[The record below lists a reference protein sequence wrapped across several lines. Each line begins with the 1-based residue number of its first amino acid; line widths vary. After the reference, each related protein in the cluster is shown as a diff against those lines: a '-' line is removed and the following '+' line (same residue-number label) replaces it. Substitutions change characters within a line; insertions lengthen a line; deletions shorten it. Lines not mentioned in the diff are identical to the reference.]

1 MSEREYDVVIVG
13 AGFAGMYLL
22 HRVRKL
28 GMRARVLEAGS
39 DVGGTWYW
47 NRYPGA
53 RCDVESMQYSY
64 QFDDN
69 LQQEWSWSE
78 RYSPQPEILKYA
90 QHVSERYDLRRD
102 IDFNT
107 RVTSAA
113 YDEDSACWTLT
124 SEEGEKTVGHYF
136 VMATGCLSAP
146 NWPKIDGLD
155 SFAGPTYHT
164 ALWPHEKVDFTGQRV
179 GVIGTGSSAIQ
190 SIPHIAREA
199 KHLTV
204 FQRTANYAIPAHN
217 APLDPERE
225 RKFKAHYSEMR
236 ARAKTTPG
244 GLDVVYNQGSVH
256 DASSKEQFAAFEH
269 NWQRGG
275 LGFMSAFGD
284 LMMEQ
289 SANDIAANFVRDK
302 IRATVNDP
310 ATAETLCPKNII
322 GAKRLCVDI
331 DYFQTYNRENVE
343 LIDVSEKP
351 VEAITPSGIR
361 AHGIEHQIDAL
372 VIATGFDAMT
382 GALTRVDIR
391 GRGTTPLAERWK
403 DGPSSYLGLA
413 MHDFPN
419 LFTVTGPGSPSVFSN
434 MLPTIEQHV
443 DWIADCLGHAQKN
456 GYKTI
461 EADAEAERVWWAHCQ
476 DLGKIGLKTVTD
488 SWYVGANVAGK
499 ARVFLPYFGGIPAY
513 FKKCEE
519 VVENGYEG
527 FSFG

>member
-1 MSEREYDVVIVG
+1 MVG

-22 HRVRKL
+22 HRMRKL

-64 QFDDN
+64 QFDDD

-107 RVTSAA
+107 RVTAAA

-351 VEAITPSGIR
+351 
-361 AHGIEHQIDAL
+361 
-372 VIATGFDAMT
+372 
-382 GALTRVDIR
+382 
-391 GRGTTPLAERWK
+391 
-403 DGPSSYLGLA
+403 
-413 MHDFPN
+413 
-419 LFTVTGPGSPSVFSN
+419 
-434 MLPTIEQHV
+434 
-443 DWIADCLGHAQKN
+443 
-456 GYKTI
+456 
-461 EADAEAERVWWAHCQ
+461 
-476 DLGKIGLKTVTD
+476 
-488 SWYVGANVAGK
+488 
-499 ARVFLPYFGGIPAY
+499 
-513 FKKCEE
+513 
-519 VVENGYEG
+519 
-527 FSFG
+527 

>member
-13 AGFAGMYLL
+13 AGSAGMYLL
-22 HRVRKL
+22 HRMRKL
-28 GMRARVLEAGS
+28 RMHARVLEAGL

-64 QFDDN
+64 QFDDD

-90 QHVSERYDLRRD
+90 QHVSERYNLRRD

-113 YDEDSACWTLT
+113 YGEDSARWTLT

-199 KHLTV
+199 KHLAV

-225 RKFKAHYSEMR
+225 RKIKAHYSEMR

-289 SANDIAANFVRDK
+289 SANDIAANFVRNK
-302 IRATVNDP
+302 IRTTVNDP

-343 LIDVSEKP
+343 LIDVSQKP
-351 VEAITPSGIR
+351 IEAITPSGIR

-391 GRGTTPLAERWK
+391 GRGTTPSPPTLEGRSVLLSRSGNARFSEPLHRHRSRK
-403 DGPSSYLGLA
+403 PKR
-413 MHDFPN
+413 
-419 LFTVTGPGSPSVFSN
+419 LFEYAADDRTARRLDCR
-434 MLPTIEQHV
+434 LPRPCPEKR
-443 DWIADCLGHAQKN
+443 L
-456 GYKTI
+456 
-461 EADAEAERVWWAHCQ
+461 
-476 DLGKIGLKTVTD
+476 
-488 SWYVGANVAGK
+488 
-499 ARVFLPYFGGIPAY
+499 
-513 FKKCEE
+513 
-519 VVENGYEG
+519 
-527 FSFG
+527 

>member
-1 MSEREYDVVIVG
+1 MCPPHALRLGVG
-13 AGFAGMYLL
+13 LNGLVAVF
-22 HRVRKL
+22 L
-28 GMRARVLEAGS
+28 GMAEAICNPIYVLFDRRQHIRKDARASGTCDGEEVWEIVHCQTEIGGRTVLPTLGERRRAPAPDIDPCQCACHSVKASRDYQGI
-39 DVGGTWYW
+39 DLMLNTVRPYT
-47 NRYPGA
+47 A
-53 RCDVESMQYSY
+53 RCNCFDGFLTDID
-64 QFDDN
+64 QFDIFPVVG
-69 LQQEWSWSE
+69 LE
-78 RYSPQPEILKYA
+78 
-90 QHVSERYDLRRD
+90 VVD
-102 IDFNT
+102 ID
-107 RVTSAA
+107 
-113 YDEDSACWTLT
+113 
-124 SEEGEKTVGHYF
+124 
-136 VMATGCLSAP
+136 
-146 NWPKIDGLD
+146 
-155 SFAGPTYHT
+155 
-164 ALWPHEKVDFTGQRV
+164 
-179 GVIGTGSSAIQ
+179 
-190 SIPHIAREA
+190 A
-199 KHLTV
+199 K
-204 FQRTANYAIPAHN
+204 
-217 APLDPERE
+217 
-225 RKFKAHYSEMR
+225 
-236 ARAKTTPG
+236 
-244 GLDVVYNQGSVH
+244 
-256 DASSKEQFAAFEH
+256 
-269 NWQRGG
+269 
-275 LGFMSAFGD
+275 
-284 LMMEQ
+284 
-289 SANDIAANFVRDK
+289 
-302 IRATVNDP
+302 
-310 ATAETLCPKNII
+310 
-322 GAKRLCVDI
+322 LCVDI

-351 VEAITPSGIR
+351 IEAITPSGIR

-391 GRGTTPLAERWK
+391 GRGTTPLAKRWK

-527 FSFG
+527 FSLG

>member
-1 MSEREYDVVIVG
+1 MSEREYDVIIVG

-64 QFDDN
+64 QFDDD

-155 SFAGPTYHT
+155 SFVGPTYHT

-322 GAKRLCVDI
+322 GAKRLCVEI

-351 VEAITPSGIR
+351 IEAITPSGIR

-461 EADAEAERVWWAHCQ
+461 EADA
-476 DLGKIGLKTVTD
+476 
-488 SWYVGANVAGK
+488 
-499 ARVFLPYFGGIPAY
+499 
-513 FKKCEE
+513 
-519 VVENGYEG
+519 
-527 FSFG
+527 

>member
-64 QFDDN
+64 QFDDD

-155 SFAGPTYHT
+155 NFAGPTYHT

-225 RKFKAHYSEMR
+225 RKFKAHYSELR

-289 SANDIAANFVRDK
+289 SAN
-302 IRATVNDP
+302 
-310 ATAETLCPKNII
+310 
-322 GAKRLCVDI
+322 
-331 DYFQTYNRENVE
+331 
-343 LIDVSEKP
+343 
-351 VEAITPSGIR
+351 
-361 AHGIEHQIDAL
+361 
-372 VIATGFDAMT
+372 
-382 GALTRVDIR
+382 
-391 GRGTTPLAERWK
+391 
-403 DGPSSYLGLA
+403 
-413 MHDFPN
+413 
-419 LFTVTGPGSPSVFSN
+419 
-434 MLPTIEQHV
+434 
-443 DWIADCLGHAQKN
+443 
-456 GYKTI
+456 
-461 EADAEAERVWWAHCQ
+461 
-476 DLGKIGLKTVTD
+476 
-488 SWYVGANVAGK
+488 
-499 ARVFLPYFGGIPAY
+499 
-513 FKKCEE
+513 
-519 VVENGYEG
+519 
-527 FSFG
+527 

>member
-28 GMRARVLEAGS
+28 GMRARVLEAGL

-225 RKFKAHYSEMR
+225 RKIKAHYSEMR

-331 DYFQTYNRENVE
+331 DYFQT
-343 LIDVSEKP
+343 
-351 VEAITPSGIR
+351 
-361 AHGIEHQIDAL
+361 
-372 VIATGFDAMT
+372 
-382 GALTRVDIR
+382 
-391 GRGTTPLAERWK
+391 
-403 DGPSSYLGLA
+403 
-413 MHDFPN
+413 
-419 LFTVTGPGSPSVFSN
+419 
-434 MLPTIEQHV
+434 
-443 DWIADCLGHAQKN
+443 
-456 GYKTI
+456 
-461 EADAEAERVWWAHCQ
+461 
-476 DLGKIGLKTVTD
+476 
-488 SWYVGANVAGK
+488 
-499 ARVFLPYFGGIPAY
+499 
-513 FKKCEE
+513 
-519 VVENGYEG
+519 
-527 FSFG
+527 

>member
-1 MSEREYDVVIVG
+1 
-13 AGFAGMYLL
+13 
-22 HRVRKL
+22 
-28 GMRARVLEAGS
+28 
-39 DVGGTWYW
+39 
-47 NRYPGA
+47 
-53 RCDVESMQYSY
+53 
-64 QFDDN
+64 
-69 LQQEWSWSE
+69 
-78 RYSPQPEILKYA
+78 
-90 QHVSERYDLRRD
+90 
-102 IDFNT
+102 
-107 RVTSAA
+107 
-113 YDEDSACWTLT
+113 
-124 SEEGEKTVGHYF
+124 
-136 VMATGCLSAP
+136 
-146 NWPKIDGLD
+146 
-155 SFAGPTYHT
+155 
-164 ALWPHEKVDFTGQRV
+164 
-179 GVIGTGSSAIQ
+179 
-190 SIPHIAREA
+190 
-199 KHLTV
+199 
-204 FQRTANYAIPAHN
+204 
-217 APLDPERE
+217 
-225 RKFKAHYSEMR
+225 MR

>member
-1 MSEREYDVVIVG
+1 
-13 AGFAGMYLL
+13 
-22 HRVRKL
+22 
-28 GMRARVLEAGS
+28 
-39 DVGGTWYW
+39 
-47 NRYPGA
+47 
-53 RCDVESMQYSY
+53 MQYSY
-64 QFDDN
+64 QFDDD

-217 APLDPERE
+217 APLDPKRERE
-225 RKFKAHYSEMR
+225 IKAHYSEMWPARKRHR
-236 ARAKTTPG
+236 AAWMSCTTKARSTTRLPK
-244 GLDVVYNQGSVH
+244 N
-256 DASSKEQFAAFEH
+256 SSPPSS
-269 NWQRGG
+269 NNSQRGG

-289 SANDIAANFVRDK
+289 SANDIAANFVCDK

-372 VIATGFDAMT
+372 VIATGF
-382 GALTRVDIR
+382 
-391 GRGTTPLAERWK
+391 
-403 DGPSSYLGLA
+403 
-413 MHDFPN
+413 
-419 LFTVTGPGSPSVFSN
+419 
-434 MLPTIEQHV
+434 
-443 DWIADCLGHAQKN
+443 
-456 GYKTI
+456 
-461 EADAEAERVWWAHCQ
+461 
-476 DLGKIGLKTVTD
+476 
-488 SWYVGANVAGK
+488 
-499 ARVFLPYFGGIPAY
+499 
-513 FKKCEE
+513 
-519 VVENGYEG
+519 
-527 FSFG
+527 